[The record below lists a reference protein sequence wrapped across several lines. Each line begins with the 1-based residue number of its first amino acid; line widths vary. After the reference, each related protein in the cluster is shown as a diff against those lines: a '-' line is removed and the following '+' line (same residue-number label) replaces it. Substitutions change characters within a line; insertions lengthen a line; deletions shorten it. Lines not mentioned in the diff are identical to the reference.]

1 MKDVSTL
8 DQRVYSAIE
17 EKILSGEYKVGEQI
31 TENRLSSELGVSR
44 TPVREALM
52 MLELNGLI
60 DLIPNKGATVRGI
73 SVDDLID
80 IYKIRIRLE
89 GLAAS
94 LAAERIDADGIRQL
108 EETVELSEFYIS
120 KNDCEKIKELDST
133 FHSCVYRQSGSRMLE
148 KVLSELH
155 RSIGLYR
162 KRSLENPGRIEKSV
176 REHREILEAIKSK
189 DAQKADELTALHV
202 SAALKNL
209 LGVING
215 G

>member
-17 EKILSGEYKVGEQI
+17 DKILSGEYKAGEQI

-60 DLIPNKGATVRGI
+60 DLIPNKGAVVRGI
-73 SVDDLID
+73 SVDDLVD

-94 LAAERIDADGIRQL
+94 LAAERISDDGIRQL

-133 FHSCVYRQSGSRMLE
+133 FHSCVYRFSGSRMLE

-155 RSIGLYR
+155 RSIGSYR
-162 KRSLENPGRIEKSV
+162 KRSLENPGRLERSV
-176 REHREILEAIKSK
+176 SEHREILEAIKSK
-189 DAQKADELTALHV
+189 DAEKADKLTALHV
-202 SAALKNL
+202 NAALQNL

-215 G
+215 E